1 VAAAP
6 PTIERLDADATRIEQ
21 EALMALLRN
30 VVDDGG
36 SVGFLPPLAADEA
49 REYWEGVAAAVKSG
63 SRCLWVARDGNALVG
78 TVQLDLEKRANGDH
92 RAEIMKLMVHTAGRR
107 RGLGRAL
114 MPAAQ
119 TEARRLGRRTLVL
132 DTRQGDPS
140 EALYRSL
147 GWTFA
152 GAIPQYARSANR
164 ELHATAIYYLLL
176 EPLTLGP
183 LTLPSPPGGGEG
195 NRHNPLPFGER
206 AG

>member
-1 VAAAP
+1 MAAAP
-6 PTIERLDADATRIEQ
+6 PLIEALDADAARREQ
-21 EALMALLRN
+21 DALVALLRN

-49 REYWEGVAAAVKSG
+49 REYWESVAVAVKGG
-63 SRCLWVARDGNALVG
+63 SRCLWVARDGGAPGRPIIG

-92 RAEIMKLMVHTAGRR
+92 RAEVIKLMVHTAGRR

-114 MPAAQ
+114 MLAAQ
-119 TEARRLGRRTLVL
+119 AEARRRGRRTLVL

-176 EPLTLGP
+176 EG
-183 LTLPSPPGGGEG
+183 
-195 NRHNPLPFGER
+195 
-206 AG
+206 